1 MQAQVTSQ
9 HGACGVQVVCK
20 WCANGVQDAQKNRSL
35 HQAQARDGALGI
47 TGWVGIL
54 GMFTLSFF

>member
-1 MQAQVTSQ
+1 MQYASPSDKPTW
-9 HGACGVQVVCK
+9 CM